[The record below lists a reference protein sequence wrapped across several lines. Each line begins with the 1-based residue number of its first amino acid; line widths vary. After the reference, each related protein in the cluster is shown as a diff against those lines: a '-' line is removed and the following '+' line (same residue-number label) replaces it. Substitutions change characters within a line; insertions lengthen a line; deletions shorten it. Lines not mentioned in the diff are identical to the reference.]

1 MKMIALLALPLLGLS
16 MIGCSN
22 DSGSSSPAA
31 SSYNDVKGSDLTAA
45 DRAFLAK
52 LRTSAEAF
60 GAISKSSKR
69 SEDASPTGISGRRL
83 ELGCTS
89 PRIMHDEFW
98 ELGDS
103 SVPEGT
109 IGAKKFI
116 IDDTTTSYDLT
127 TGADITCD
135 EFRTNASS
143 RDVFRQAMQEGDLL
157 TTSMGGTF
165 IMEQQGEFDYLNPE
179 PSANVKLIFT
189 VNMKGTIK
197 YVNGFT
203 LDLDSAYVHEVE
215 DLANPDDEAR
225 NMEAYYHVNF
235 VGTAYSSGMRYNKAT
250 DVLEGDIVRGNE
262 RIGTMKVFRDDR
274 MEVLDLDGKAIVP

>member
-1 MKMIALLALPLLGLS
+1 MKKIALLALPLLGLG
-16 MIGCSN
+16 MAGCSN
-22 DSGSSSPAA
+22 DSGSNSPAA
-31 SSYNDVKGSDLTAA
+31 ASYTDVKGSDLTPA

-52 LRTSAEAF
+52 LQTSADAF

-69 SEDASPTGISGRRL
+69 SEDASPTGIAGRRL

-89 PRIMHDEFW
+89 PRIMHEEFW

-116 IDDTTTSYDLT
+116 LDDTTTSYDLA

-135 EFRTNASS
+135 DSRTSGSS
-143 RDVFRQAMQEGDLL
+143 RDVFRQAMKEGDLL
-157 TTSMGGTF
+157 TTSMGGTA
-165 IMEQQGEFDYLNPE
+165 IVEQQGAFDYTNPE
-179 PSANVKLIFT
+179 SFANVKMIFT
-189 VNMKGTIK
+189 LNMKGTVK

-203 LDLDSAYVHEVE
+203 LDLDSAYVHDVI
-215 DLANPDDEAR
+215 DFANPDEEGR
-225 NMEAYYHVNF
+225 NMDAYYHVNF
-235 VGTAYSSGMRYNKAT
+235 VGTAYSSGMRYNKTT
-250 DVLEGDIVRGNE
+250 DALEGDIVRGGE

-274 MEVLDLDGKAIVP
+274 MEVLDLDGKAIAP